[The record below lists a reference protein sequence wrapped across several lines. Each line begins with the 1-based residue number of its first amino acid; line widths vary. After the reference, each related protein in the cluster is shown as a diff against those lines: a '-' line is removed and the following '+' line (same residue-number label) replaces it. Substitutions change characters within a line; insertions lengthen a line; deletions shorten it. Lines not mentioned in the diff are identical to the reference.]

1 MTYIF
6 LRKLRAFFFFFSF
19 LLGYSKQA
27 FAFSL
32 LSAQELEWTSEE
44 LFMGRMLIT

>member
-6 LRKLRAFFFFFSF
+6 LRKLRAFFFFSF